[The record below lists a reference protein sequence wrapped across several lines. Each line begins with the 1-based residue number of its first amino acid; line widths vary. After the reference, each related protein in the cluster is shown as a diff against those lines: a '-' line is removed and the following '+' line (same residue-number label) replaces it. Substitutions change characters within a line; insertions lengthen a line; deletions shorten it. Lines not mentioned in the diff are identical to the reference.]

1 MNKNF
6 VWVSLLLTSFVVSSH
21 PYSAIAASV
30 SPPPVPSST
39 ETPKETPPSNKNTLP
54 ETQIITREDLPPG
67 FEEDLLLKN
76 FMEKSMSSMKGQF
89 SAFAFGKNQ
98 KSRILL
104 MGVIQELPPF
114 STQKEK
120 EDFDKF
126 MQTDFLANIFVSSL
140 TRPGETV
147 PKPEPLTLTKKFGDA
162 AKGWTTQTK
171 IKDVSSR
178 LDVVTFRREQFFGF
192 VVFMYMNE
200 IKETLNISDIAG
212 KMDQRLMTI
221 KPTTTP
227 SQNPTDLKKE
237 KEK

>member
-1 MNKNF
+1 MNKNL
-6 VWVSLLLTSFVVSSH
+6 VWVSLLITSFVVSSH

-30 SPPPVPSST
+30 SPPLVPSST
-39 ETPKETPPSNKNTLP
+39 ETPKETPPSHKNTLP
-54 ETQIITREDLPPG
+54 ETQIITKEDLPPG

-76 FMEKSMSSMKGQF
+76 FMEKSMSSMKGEF

-98 KSRILL
+98 KSRIQI
-104 MGVIQELPPF
+104 MGLIQELPPF

-126 MQTDFLANIFVSSL
+126 MQTDFLANVFVSSL

-147 PKPEPLTLTKKFGDA
+147 PKAEPLILTKKFGNA

-171 IKDVSSR
+171 IKDISSR
-178 LDVVTFRREQFFGF
+178 LDVVTFRRDRFFGL

-200 IKETLNISDIAG
+200 TPETLNISDIAS

-227 SQNPTDLKKE
+227 SQNPTDLKE